1 MISNYK
7 YILMDLDGVVLSSI
21 NYYMDLFR
29 DIAESLGAS
38 KNIPNGFYK
47 KNIGV
52 KIITWMINIVPEENH
67 HKIRD
72 LFFAKNRDTTE
83 IHQFPII
90 EGTKETLLKIK
101 ENNQKSCL
109 ISTKTR
115 ESMNLV
121 IKYYNLES
129 ILDFSISGDEVKNFK
144 PDPEGIVKTLKY
156 FNAKPDEAIFVG
168 DSLHDLGAARN
179 ANVKFIGVLSGICTK
194 TDWDLEKVPYVPSV
208 KEVYTL

>member
-7 YILMDLDGVVLSSI
+7 YILLDVDGVVLSSI

-38 KNIPNGFYK
+38 KNIPNEFYK

-83 IHQFPII
+83 NNQFP
-90 EGTKETLLKIK
+90 TFRL
-101 ENNQKSCL
+101 
-109 ISTKTR
+109 
-115 ESMNLV
+115 
-121 IKYYNLES
+121 
-129 ILDFSISGDEVKNFK
+129 
-144 PDPEGIVKTLKY
+144 
-156 FNAKPDEAIFVG
+156 
-168 DSLHDLGAARN
+168 
-179 ANVKFIGVLSGICTK
+179 
-194 TDWDLEKVPYVPSV
+194 
-208 KEVYTL
+208 